1 MFVKEPQNLR
11 AERNLN
17 ERAFRVAVAG
27 AMAFNT
33 APIDFRQ

>member
-1 MFVKEPQNLR
+1 MRMDEPQNLR

-27 AMAFNT
+27 AMAFNKDPT
-33 APIDFRQ
+33 DFRQ